1 MAAPFSSLPAVMAPK
16 EDDIHMML
24 AANVQQGT
32 MNSDSSMKDYIWRRR
47 NDGIHILNIGKT
59 WEKLML
65 AARIICAIENPQDVI
80 ALSAR
85 PYGMRAV
92 LKFAHYTGAN
102 SIAGRYTPGT
112 FTNQIT
118 KQFREPRLLVVTDPR
133 TDSQA
138 VKESS
143 YVNIPVIALCDSD
156 SPLKYVDVAIPCNN
170 KGKLSI
176 GLVYW
181 LLAREVLRLRGTI
194 SRENDWDVPVD
205 LFFHRDQ
212 SELDKADEDQK
223 AAQQEQEV
231 VVPPVYDEQI
241 AEEPIVP
248 VDGQVDETVVETGFE
263 AVAATGFEEAK
274 VAAMATPD
282 LGANSGWDGPTEPS
296 GASEW

>member
-1 MAAPFSSLPAVMAPK
+1 MAAPFSSLPAVMRPK

-231 VVPPVYDEQI
+231 AVPPVYDEQI

-248 VDGQVDETVVETGFE
+248 VDGQVEETVVETGFE